1 MKDRNKFLELAKK
14 GIVTVEFRKIDT
26 QELRIMPCTLNNKL
40 SNGKVPKGMKQNANN
55 DDFAVWSLDKNAWR
69 SFRTSTV
76 EDWYEG
82 YPKEED

>member
-40 SNGKVPKGMKQNANN
+40 SNRKVPEGMKQNANN

-82 YPKEED
+82 YPKEEN

>member
-40 SNGKVPKGMKQNANN
+40 SNGKVREGMKQNANN

-69 SFRTSTV
+69 SFRTNTV

-82 YPKEED
+82 YPKEEN

>member
-1 MKDRNKFLELAKK
+1 
-14 GIVTVEFRKIDT
+14 
-26 QELRIMPCTLNNKL
+26 MPCTLNNKL
-40 SNGKVPKGMKQNANN
+40 SNGKVPEGMKQNANN

-82 YPKEED
+82 YPKEEN